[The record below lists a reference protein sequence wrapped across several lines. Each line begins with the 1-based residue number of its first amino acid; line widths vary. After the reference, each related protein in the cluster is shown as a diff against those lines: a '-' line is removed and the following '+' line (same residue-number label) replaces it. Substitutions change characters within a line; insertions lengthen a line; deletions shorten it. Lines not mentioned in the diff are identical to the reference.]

1 MSEPILRMGA
11 RGEDVR
17 AWQLTLHEH
26 GLGPV
31 CGPIDG
37 IFGVRTDAATR
48 QFQDRHGRMTNGV
61 ANAATREAAAR
72 GKALPAIVAIAESQL
87 GVKEESKNF
96 GAKLAKYWTA
106 TTYPDGM
113 KNREPWCAAFV
124 AWCVREAG
132 RAEGWLNAGETNR
145 PRSAAVRDWV
155 PAALKL
161 GWRVFGPGDPLLF
174 PQAGD
179 IVVFKFSHIGI
190 VTERDS
196 YDVRTIEGNTGA
208 QGEREGKYV
217 MRRERG
223 MRELCRSFI
232 RPPGGRRETGERRA
246 ESGEK
251 G

>member
-1 MSEPILRMGA
+1 MAAILRIGA
-11 RGEDVR
+11 KGDEVRG
-17 AWQLTLHEH
+17 WQLELHEH
-26 GLGPV
+26 GLGSV
-31 CGPIDG
+31 CGEIDG

-48 QFQDRHGRMTNGV
+48 QFQDRHGLMVNGV
-61 ANAATREAAAR
+61 VNSATREAAGR
-72 GKALPAIVAIAESQL
+72 SCAIPTVVAVAESQL
-87 GVKEESKNF
+87 GVKETSKNY
-96 GAKLAKYWTA
+96 GPKIAKFWEA
-106 TTYPDGM
+106 TDYPDGM

-132 RAEGWLNAGETNR
+132 RAEGWLDKSERNR

-161 GWRVFGPGDPLLF
+161 GWKVFGPGDPVMF
-174 PQAGD
+174 PAPGD

-190 VTERDS
+190 VTEREA

-223 MRELCRSFI
+223 IRELCRSFI
-232 RPPGGRRETGERRA
+232 RPPKATTGRTG
-246 ESGEK
+246 
-251 G
+251 